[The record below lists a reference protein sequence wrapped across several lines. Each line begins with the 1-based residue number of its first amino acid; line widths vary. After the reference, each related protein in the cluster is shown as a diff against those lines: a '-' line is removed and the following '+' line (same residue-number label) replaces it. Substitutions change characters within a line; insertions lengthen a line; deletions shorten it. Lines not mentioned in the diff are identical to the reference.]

1 MPRAERLARWDS
13 LAPASP
19 DGILRDQGGAT
30 SRSYLGAGP
39 KCAPGSPRAKVP
51 ELPLQGGP
59 LEISSRKKKT
69 KRTQTPRGFAL
80 PREGSW
86 IRGPRRKS
94 RAEALK
100 SGWTPGQRGR
110 ENAPLEKD
118 FPPKTISP
126 TVPTSSRQ
134 GRAGALNC
142 LDPHRGGLTG
152 TWTREHARRA
162 PAAGIAGI
170 PSTTPRPGR
179 LGRPLLPEQAPRHLL
194 AMRF

>member
-1 MPRAERLARWDS
+1 MPQAVPTWEQGLSARLEAQGPRSPSCRSADPLRFLPGRKNKTNPDS
-13 LAPASP
+13 TWVCPPSRRVL
-19 DGILRDQGGAT
+19 DQ
-30 SRSYLGAGP
+30 R
-39 KCAPGSPRAKVP
+39 
-51 ELPLQGGP
+51 
-59 LEISSRKKKT
+59 
-69 KRTQTPRGFAL
+69 
-80 PREGSW
+80 
-86 IRGPRRKS
+86 PRRKS